1 MPENSGGWV
10 PRTVRAGDK
19 AGSQPAGQDVT
30 TYDEGES
37 LAVPAGADEEYR
49 PPPPS
54 SSEGG
59 K

>member
-10 PRTVRAGDK
+10 PRTVRVGDK
-19 AGSQPAGQDVT
+19 AGSQPAGKDVT

-37 LAVPAGADEEYR
+37 IAVPTEPDEEYQ
-49 PPPPS
+49 PPS
-54 SSEGG
+54 SSSERD